1 MLSSVT
7 DDRVLKFDYRG
18 APQTVGVMHR
28 GALESQGKLVT
39 RRFVEWCCEGIA
51 SKDYLSEYL
60 AIHNALLS
68 RCRYMRDP
76 RTVELVKAPYLVFEE
91 IMSGGRPSLDCD
103 DFAACEEAA
112 ILSLGGSCQLVTV
125 AFRDA
130 FYDGRRQ
137 YSHVFAR
144 ALEPRR
150 KTWLVLD
157 PVAADKTRE
166 MLTKVKA
173 AAVWPCA

>member
-1 MLSSVT
+1 
-7 DDRVLKFDYRG
+7 
-18 APQTVGVMHR
+18 MHR
-28 GALESQGKLVT
+28 AALESQGKMIT
-39 RRFVEWCCEGIA
+39 RRFAEWCCQGVA

-60 AIHNALLS
+60 AIHNALQT

-91 IMSGGRPSLDCD
+91 IMDGGRPSLDCD
-103 DFAACEEAA
+103 DFGSAEEAA
-112 ILSLGGSCQLVTV
+112 ILSVGGQVGLVTV

-144 ALEPRR
+144 AKEPRTN
-150 KTWLVLD
+150 TWIVLD
-157 PVAADKTRE
+157 PVAADKTKD
-166 MLTKVKA
+166 MLSRVRA
-173 AAVWPCA
+173 AAIWPCA